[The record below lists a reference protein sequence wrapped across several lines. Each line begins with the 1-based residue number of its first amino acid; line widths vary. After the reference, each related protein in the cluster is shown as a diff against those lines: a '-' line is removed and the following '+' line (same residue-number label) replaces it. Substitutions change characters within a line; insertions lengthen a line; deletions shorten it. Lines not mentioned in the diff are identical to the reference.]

1 MSIHRHG
8 RAFTLIEAVIVVLIV
23 GMLAVL
29 AVNGYKKWIRSS
41 YLAEAQNMVS
51 NIRSAEEAFN
61 AESGAGYYNVT
72 GQLGV
77 GYDYPAPT
85 PGAFKTNWG
94 GPCTACLPGPTAGG
108 TTGWQKLSVQTVG
121 PVVFGFSLFAGDGT
135 GVQPPGNISV
145 NGTAMDLTGMN
156 GAPWY
161 VIEADGD
168 PKGIGDFIHVYGI
181 SGNNQIFIDNATQ

>member
-1 MSIHRHG
+1 MSIRRKG

-23 GMLAVL
+23 GIVAVI
-29 AVNGYKKWIRSS
+29 AVNGYKGWIRSS

-72 GQLGV
+72 GRLGV

-94 GPCTACLPGPTAGG
+94 ADCTACLPLPGQA
-108 TTGWQKLSVQTVG
+108 TGAQNWQKLSVQTVG
-121 PVVFGFSLFAGDGT
+121 PVIFGFSLLAGT
-135 GVQPPGNISV
+135 TTPPAGLTV
-145 NGTAMDLTGMN
+145 NGTPMDLSAMAGS
-156 GAPWY
+156 PWY

-168 PKGIGDFIHVYGI
+168 PKGIGDFMRVYGL
-181 SGNNQIFIDNATQ
+181 SGNNQLFLDNATQ